1 MLQKKGKKNM
11 RNMKEWCREVMASPE
26 RIAIPIMTHPG
37 IELCGKTVKQAVT
50 NGEIHAE
57 AIRKLNE
64 MYPAAASTVI
74 MDLTVEAECFG
85 AEIVFTENEVPNV
98 VGRLVQDH
106 ASISALQVPSIHS
119 GRMPEYLKANKL
131 AAEFITDK
139 PVFGGCI
146 GPFSLAGRLYDMSE
160 MMMALYM
167 EPDTIRLLLE
177 KCTELIISYLRAM
190 KETGV
195 NGVIIAEPAAGLV
208 SNEDCS
214 SFSSTYITRIVE
226 ELQDD
231 HFMIVLHNCGNT
243 GHCTAA
249 MIETKAAGLHFG
261 NKIDM
266 VGVLQECPEDILVMG
281 NIDPVGIFKM
291 ASPEKIKQET
301 LSLLQKTSQWKN
313 FILSS
318 GCDVPPEVP
327 MENITAFYEALN
339 EYNHQ

>member
-1 MLQKKGKKNM
+1 M

-301 LSLLQKTSQWKN
+301 LNLLQKTSQWKN

>member
-1 MLQKKGKKNM
+1 M

-64 MYPAAASTVI
+64 AYPAAASTVI

-177 KCTELIISYLRAM
+177 KCTEFIISYLRAM

-231 HFMIVLHNCGNT
+231 RFMIVLHNCGNT

-249 MIETKAAGLHFG
+249 MIETKATGLHFG

-313 FILSS
+313 FVLSS

-327 MENITAFYEALN
+327 MENIAAFYEALN

>member
-1 MLQKKGKKNM
+1 
-11 RNMKEWCREVMASPE
+11 
-26 RIAIPIMTHPG
+26 
-37 IELCGKTVKQAVT
+37 
-50 NGEIHAE
+50 
-57 AIRKLNE
+57 
-64 MYPAAASTVI
+64 

-177 KCTELIISYLRAM
+177 KCTEFIISYLRAM

-231 HFMIVLHNCGNT
+231 CFMIVLHNCGNT

-313 FILSS
+313 FVLSS

-327 MENITAFYEALN
+327 MENIAAFYEALN

>member
-1 MLQKKGKKNM
+1 M

-64 MYPAAASTVI
+64 AYPAAASTVI

-177 KCTELIISYLRAM
+177 KCTEFIISYLRAM

-266 VGVLQECPEDILVMG
+266 AGVLQECPEDILVMG

-291 ASPEKIKQET
+291 ASPEKTKQET